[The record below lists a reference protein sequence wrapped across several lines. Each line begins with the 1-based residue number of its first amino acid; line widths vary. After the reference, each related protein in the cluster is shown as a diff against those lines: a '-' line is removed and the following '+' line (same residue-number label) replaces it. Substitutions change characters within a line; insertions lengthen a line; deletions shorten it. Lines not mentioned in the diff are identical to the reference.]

1 MHVADTWSEKLISDA
16 SGYRLVPLSIEKPN
30 QVRCARLLRG
40 LNPTVDLLCKL
51 RRFCKGTAKPEL
63 SPSLPPPLKKNCQ
76 KGLAFFW
83 QLALLSDQAGGGGR
97 AKDLMMLKWHPI
109 NSNVFERFV
118 GLFDIYAVVRL
129 KF

>member
-63 SPSLPPPLKKNCQ
+63 SPSLVSTSPSKKELP
-76 KGLAFFW
+76 KGARIFLAT
-83 QLALLSDQAGGGGR
+83 
-97 AKDLMMLKWHPI
+97 
-109 NSNVFERFV
+109 
-118 GLFDIYAVVRL
+118 RL
-129 KF
+129 IE